1 MVKRGCGLG
10 HAHSGLITV
19 TCLWY
24 ELNFSVIL
32 FTQECVRNNIRFRWW
47 SKMKSSCYF
56 SSSKRVSKSLLF
68 KITIIKKQ
76 CCACLC
82 YKPRPSG
89 QGGVVV
95 GGDRVKD
102 SQTKARH
109 MGQCW
114 NLHTHS
120 SHTHAWRHGNNTRFT
135 AAFWHTTQSRPTV
148 PGHAPSVSDSTS
160 SSFGSSSCGFTSSSV
175 GVGLVPS
182 VDMKSGCEE
191 MLDVQML
198 LWKQRNSQ
206 WGQSACVYL

>member
-89 QGGVVV
+89 QGEWLWAETGWRTRRRRL
-95 GGDRVKD
+95 GTWGNAETSTHTR
-102 SQTKARH
+102 
-109 MGQCW
+109 
-114 NLHTHS
+114 HTHM
-120 SHTHAWRHGNNTRFT
+120 HDDTVTTHGSLPHSDTPHSPALQFLATPPLY
-135 AAFWHTTQSRPTV
+135 PT
-148 PGHAPSVSDSTS
+148 PPLHP
-160 SSFGSSSCGFTSSSV
+160 
-175 GVGLVPS
+175 LV
-182 VDMKSGCEE
+182 
-191 MLDVQML
+191 L
-198 LWKQRNSQ
+198 LHVASP
-206 WGQSACVYL
+206 LPL